1 MTIRLT
7 YIIIR
12 NEQLEEDSTMFE
24 RLEAILERY
33 EKINEMM
40 ADPAIVTDI
49 KKLTELSKEQRGLE
63 ETVNVYTEYKEI
75 AASIEDLKEM
85 AKDSDPE
92 ISEMAEMEL
101 EELKPRLSELEERLE
116 ILLIPKD
123 PNDEKNVIVEIRG
136 AAGGD
141 EANIFASDLYR
152 MYTKYAELKGWKI
165 QVMNVDY
172 SESGG
177 MSQVEFMISGESV
190 YSHMKYESGAHRV
203 QRVPATE
210 SQGRIHTSTATVLVM
225 PEAEDVDIE
234 VSMNDIRV
242 DTFCSSGPG
251 GQSVNTTKSAVRLTH
266 VPTGIVV
273 SCQDGKSQH
282 ENKANA
288 LKVLKARIYDSILQE
303 RLEAEGEERRSK
315 IGTGERSEKIRTYNY
330 PQNRVT
336 DHRIGFTIQQL
347 DRVMEGKL
355 EPVVEALIT
364 EEQKRK
370 LAAQD

>member
-101 EELKPRLSELEERLE
+101 EELKPRLPELEARLE

-141 EANIFASDLYR
+141 EANIFAADLYR

-177 MSQVEFMISGESV
+177 MSQVEFMVSGESV

>member
-101 EELKPRLSELEERLE
+101 EELKPRLPQLEERLE

-152 MYTKYAELKGWKI
+152 MYTKYAEVKGWKI